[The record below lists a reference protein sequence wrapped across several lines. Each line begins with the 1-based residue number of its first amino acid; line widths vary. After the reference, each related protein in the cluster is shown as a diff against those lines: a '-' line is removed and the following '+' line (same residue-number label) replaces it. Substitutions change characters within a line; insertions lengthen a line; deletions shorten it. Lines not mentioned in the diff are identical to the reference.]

1 MVIAS
6 SVRKGLLTVF
16 VLVLLLPLTGRAVA
30 AEDEGIVL
38 RYRIEL
44 LEKGEW
50 KPVKSNKTFK
60 KGQEIRL
67 RCLPNTAGSL
77 YLLNA
82 SAPWTSPEPIFK
94 EGTGVGLKR
103 YLGLATPVEGNA
115 VGLVPNPDTGGSLR
129 FSGVK
134 GYERFLLVF
143 VPDHLVEGT
152 RAMQAIPTGAEGWD
166 FEAKT
171 SYTVRGNPDFL
182 LFHYFELK
190 SK

>member
-1 MVIAS
+1 MVIA
-6 SVRKGLLTVF
+6 
-16 VLVLLLPLTGRAVA
+16 VLSLMLWVGIA
-30 AEDEGIVL
+30 AAQEEEDIVL

-44 LEKGEW
+44 LDKGEW

-67 RCLPNTAGSL
+67 RCLPNAAGSL

-82 SAPWTSPEPIFK
+82 SAPWVSPEPIFK

-103 YLGLATPVEGNA
+103 YLGLATPVESNH
-115 VGLVPNPDTGGSLR
+115 VGLVPNPAEGGSLR

-143 VPDHLVEGT
+143 VADHLSEGT
-152 RAMQAIPTGAEGWD
+152 RAMQAIPIGAEGWD
-166 FEAKT
+166 FEDKT
-171 SYTVRGNPDFL
+171 SYTVRGNADYMF
-182 LFHYFELK
+182 FHYFELK

>member
-1 MVIAS
+1 MLI
-6 SVRKGLLTVF
+6 
-16 VLVLLLPLTGRAVA
+16 VLLCLVVGVGAVSA
-30 AEDEGIVL
+30 AEEESLVL

-67 RCLPNTAGSL
+67 RCLPNAAGSL

-103 YLGLATPVEGNA
+103 YLGLATPVGGNE

-171 SYTVRGNPDFL
+171 SYTVKGSPDFL